1 MINIKTILIIIF
13 FGIMTKGYS
22 QDGKACIVYT
32 PDSVKHINRTF
43 FYPGGQDAL
52 LQDIANNFKVP
63 KQAKKDNIQGEI
75 ILQITIDTLGNAS
88 GKILSGLREDVDN
101 GAIEMTKK
109 LKRSIPATM
118 DDKKVPITL
127 TVPLR
132 L

>member
-1 MINIKTILIIIF
+1 MKNIKTILTILF
-13 FGIMTKGYS
+13 LGILTKAYS
-22 QDGKACIVYT
+22 QDGKPSIVYT

-43 FYPGGQDAL
+43 IYPGGQDAL

-63 KQAKKDNIQGEI
+63 KQAKKDNLQGKI
-75 ILQITIDTLGNAS
+75 LLQITIDTLGNAS

-101 GAIEMTKK
+101 AAIEMTKK
-109 LKRSIPATM
+109 LKQSIPATI
-118 DDKKVPITL
+118 DDKKIPFTL